1 MSTSFVSRS
10 FTQGDIISWDREPW
24 SLRSPWNRSV
34 SEMLDV
40 ERDICNMRARDTGYF
55 MVPQPLSFAE
65 SVHVCKKLSGTP
77 ISYVNET
84 DFNDLVYFL
93 SLASN
98 MRASGCAQ
106 TLGDGSTSMKVWG
119 GGSDEA
125 REGAWVTY
133 DSHQAI
139 EVTHATCNSTVS
151 VKIIKFLALT
161 LD

>member
-1 MSTSFVSRS
+1 MT
-10 FTQGDIISWDREPW
+10 
-24 SLRSPWNRSV
+24 
-34 SEMLDV
+34 
-40 ERDICNMRARDTGYF
+40 
-55 MVPQPLSFAE
+55 LSMYG
-65 SVHVCKKLSGTP
+65 GTP

-84 DFNDLVYFL
+84 DFDDLVYFL
-93 SLASN
+93 SRASN

-151 VKIIKFLALT
+151 VKIIIFLALT

>member
-1 MSTSFVSRS
+1 
-10 FTQGDIISWDREPW
+10 
-24 SLRSPWNRSV
+24 
-34 SEMLDV
+34 MLDV

-77 ISYVNET
+77 VSYVNET

-125 REGAWVTY
+125 REGSWVTY
-133 DSHQAI
+133 DSNQAI
-139 EVTHATCNSTVS
+139 EVTRFMQHNMQLNSFPE
-151 VKIIKFLALT
+151 KILYI
-161 LD
+161 

>member
-1 MSTSFVSRS
+1 
-10 FTQGDIISWDREPW
+10 
-24 SLRSPWNRSV
+24 
-34 SEMLDV
+34 
-40 ERDICNMRARDTGYF
+40 

-77 ISYVNET
+77 VSYVNET

-125 REGAWVTY
+125 REGSWVTY
-133 DSHQAI
+133 DSNQAI
-139 EVTHATCNSTVS
+139 EVTRFMQHATKQFPWKN
-151 VKIIKFLALT
+151 IIHLALT